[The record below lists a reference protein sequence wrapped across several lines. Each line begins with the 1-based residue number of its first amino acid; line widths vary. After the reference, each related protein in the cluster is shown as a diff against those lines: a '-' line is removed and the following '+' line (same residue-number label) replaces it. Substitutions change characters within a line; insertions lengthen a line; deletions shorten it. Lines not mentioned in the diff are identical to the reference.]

1 MNIVP
6 HVGFSPIPM
15 LDRLMQVARQ
25 NPNAVAHIQRLA
37 YRYGPAAMA
46 HVRQFLDHAGYRAGR
61 AVRDW
66 IGRHVRPRRNQF
78 MHNVRTGLQRQ
89 QMYRAERMGR
99 QVIREGW
106 ARPKSSDVRSNPVQV
121 RGSRG
126 FVGRRRGGQ
135 LRRRGG
141 GLRRVRPMRF
151 GGRPMS
157 RPEMKAYDLG
167 TSSSITSTM
176 TLIQVPVRDL
186 PLGVTSS
193 QRVGRKVFCKSLL
206 MAGKIFNT
214 VLAPANATSDSVW
227 FWVVLDRQAN
237 GATATAADIWS
248 NSTGATALRNLDQGP
263 RFKILK
269 CVEVKVDAVAA
280 GTHINQ
286 PFEFYI
292 PLNFSVHWK
301 GAANDPPY
309 KNNILVFVAN
319 SNNLDETLAVD
330 HVSRVRFTDV

>member
-37 YRYGPAAMA
+37 QRYGPAAMA

-106 ARPKSSDVRSNPVQV
+106 ARPKSSDVRSNAVQV

-126 FVGRRRGGQ
+126 FASGRRGGTG
-135 LRRRGG
+135 RSRGG
-141 GLRRVRPMRF
+141 GIRRRRPMRY
-151 GGRPMS
+151 GGRPMKQ
-157 RPEMKAYDLG
+157 PEVKAYDLSH
-167 TSSSITSTM
+167 TVAISSTITLFQIPVST
-176 TLIQVPVRDL
+176 L
-186 PLGVTSS
+186 PLGVQGN
-193 QRVGRKVFCKSLL
+193 QRVGRKVFAKSLL
-206 MAGKIFNT
+206 VAGKIYST
-214 VLAPANATSDSVW
+214 APATVNTTSDSVW
-227 FWVVLDRQAN
+227 LWIVKDRQPN
-237 GATATAADIWS
+237 GATATVADVWS
-248 NSTGATALRNLDQGP
+248 TSLATNALRNLDQGP

-269 CVEVKVDAVAA
+269 CIEIKVDAVAV
-280 GTHINQ
+280 GTHVNQ
-286 PFEFYI
+286 PFEVYL
-292 PLNFSVHWK
+292 PLNFTVHWK
-301 GAANDPPY
+301 GAANDPPQT
-309 KNNILVFVAN
+309 NNIVIFAGNAN
-319 SNNLDETLAVD
+319 SLNTLLEANFS
-330 HVSRVRFTDV
+330 SRVRFTDV

>member
-6 HVGFSPIPM
+6 FNAGQGGIRAFVQNALRAGRM
-15 LDRLMQVARQ
+15 L
-25 NPNAVAHIQRLA
+25 
-37 YRYGPAAMA
+37 GPAAMNQA
-46 HVRQFLDHAGYRAGR
+46 INLARHHGPDAYAWVRREVMRGGR
-61 AVRDW
+61 R
-66 IGRHVRPRRNQF
+66 IFRGMRRREHGPMANQ
-78 MHNVRTGLQRQ
+78 NRGPYQVGPSQGLL
-89 QMYRAERMGR
+89 
-99 QVIREGW
+99 
-106 ARPKSSDVRSNPVQV
+106 QV

-126 FVGRRRGGQ
+126 FVGSRRGGTGRSRGGMRRAG
-135 LRRRGG
+135 RRRM
-141 GLRRVRPMRF
+141 PMRY
-151 GGRPMS
+151 GGRPM
-157 RPEMKAYDLG
+157 RQPELKSYDLG
-167 TSSSITSTM
+167 TSSSITSSM
-176 TLIQVPVRDL
+176 TLIQVPIRDL
-186 PLGVTSS
+186 PLGVQSN

-237 GATATAADIWS
+237 GATAAVADVWS

-292 PLNFSVHWK
+292 PLNFTVHWK

-330 HVSRVRFTDV
+330 HVSRVRYTDV